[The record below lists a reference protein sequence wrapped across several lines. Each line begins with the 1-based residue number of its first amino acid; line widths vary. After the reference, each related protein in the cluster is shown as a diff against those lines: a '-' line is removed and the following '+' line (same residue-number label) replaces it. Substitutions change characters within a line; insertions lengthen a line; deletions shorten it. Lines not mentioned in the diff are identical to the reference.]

1 MSSDN
6 PVVIKSGQTVRFP
19 VASNDPLARFQQ
31 LKTVAELTNVQ
42 DLAVARKLTSAN
54 PNLTAAQLSVAVN
67 SFLTSSGASHA
78 TTIDLPVDFT
88 VESGATIL
96 FAGPITVVSAQNF
109 YVNGTV
115 IAQGSLNIKCLAFG
129 ASPDNSQGSGGGGT
143 IFPEPPPRTVPIK
156 FQ

>member
-1 MSSDN
+1 MSNDN
-6 PVVIKSGQTVRFP
+6 SVVIKSGQTVRFP

-42 DLAVARKLTSAN
+42 DLAVARKLTTAN
-54 PNLTAAQLSVAVN
+54 PNLTAAQLSGAVN

-88 VESGATIL
+88 VESGATIV
-96 FAGPITVVSAQNF
+96 FAGPVTVVSAQNF
-109 YVNGTV
+109 YVDGTV
-115 IAQGSLNIKCLAFG
+115 VAQGSLNITCLAFG
-129 ASPDNSQGSGGGGT
+129 ASPGNSQSGGGGGS
-143 IFPEPPPRTVPIK
+143 IFPEPTPPKGPIK